1 VARWSDQ
8 RIRVMAAAAAVV
20 LAVTMAQVLQPSQA
34 GNHAR
39 YASECPKPRHHHP
52 PVPPSR
58 VHTLSPLGCPYL
70 PVK

>member
-8 RIRVMAAAAAVV
+8 RIRVVAAAAAVG
-20 LAVTMAQVLQPSQA
+20 LAVTMAQVLQPTHPGSP
-34 GNHAR
+34 AR
-39 YASECPKPRHHHP
+39 YASECPNPRHHHP